1 MSDTDVAAMI
11 RECMIVTMKLG
22 GPPLVVGLAVGLVV
36 SLIQAVTQINEATLS
51 FLPKIVAIGLA
62 MIMLGPFMIATLS
75 SFTHQ
80 IFDRIVLIGGS

>member
-1 MSDTDVAAMI
+1 MSDIDVAAMI

-22 GPPLVVGLAVGLVV
+22 GPPLMVGLAVGLVV

-51 FLPKIVAIGLA
+51 FLPKIVAISLA
-62 MIMLGPFMIATLS
+62 MMMLGPLMIATLS

>member
-1 MSDTDVAAMI
+1 
-11 RECMIVTMKLG
+11 MKLG
-22 GPPLVVGLAVGLVV
+22 GPPLMVGLAVGLVV

-51 FLPKIVAIGLA
+51 FLPKIVAISLA
-62 MIMLGPFMIATLS
+62 MMMLGPLMIATLS

>member
-1 MSDTDVAAMI
+1 MI

-62 MIMLGPFMIATLS
+62 MVMLGPFMIATLS